1 MENYK
6 LKNGKIKNNKNEKL
20 RKTSKRRITTFVSPV
35 LVKNIENQ
43 KLQCFPRQ
51 NNNHVL
57 EYVLGFTF

>member
-43 KLQCFPRQ
+43 KYNVFHDKTT
-51 NNNHVL
+51 N
-57 EYVLGFTF
+57 TF